1 MSGWDL
7 PEAVMVG
14 GKMYRVNT
22 DFRDVLD
29 IIDHLTDPNDSEME
43 RWYIAMALFYEDFA
57 GMPQSDYSEAM
68 NRLAAFIDGGTPPPQ
83 NRKPPRRLMDW
94 QQDAAMI
101 ASGVNK
107 VAGCDVRGLPYLHW
121 YTFLGYFS
129 AMGEG
134 ALSTVVG
141 IRNKLQSHKPLEKW
155 EREYYRDHKAEVDLQ
170 ERLSDAETAEKQ
182 RLEALLSRKKN
193 TE

>member
-1 MSGWDL
+1 MLYPGSGGRTG
-7 PEAVMVG
+7 AQQ
-14 GKMYRVNT
+14 
-22 DFRDVLD
+22 
-29 IIDHLTDPNDSEME
+29 
-43 RWYIAMALFYEDFA
+43 LFYEDFA

-170 ERLSDAETAEKQ
+170 ERLSDAETAEKL